1 VKGLSNIA
9 LSVRASTTL
18 AVDSLAKQ
26 MISDGRDVISFGAGE
41 PDFDTPDNIK
51 AAAIAAINAG
61 ETKYTPSAGI
71 AALRRAVANRLAE
84 DCGVKYEPGR
94 IVVAC
99 GAKHSI
105 YTALMTLLNPGDE
118 VIIPSPYWVTYTESV
133 RMAGGTPVIVD
144 TSRDGRFKITPEQLD
159 AAITVRTKLFIINN
173 PSNPTGILYSGD
185 ELRALAEVCVRHDI
199 YIMSDEIYCN
209 LVYGGKKFVSIPS
222 LGEDIKERTILING
236 VSKTYAMTGWR
247 IGYSASNSGI
257 AGIMESYLSHSTSAP
272 STISQ
277 FASLEALTGNQDSR
291 AAMRAEF
298 EKRRDYAV
306 KRINSIAGLRCIE
319 PDGAFYIMI
328 DIGEQTGRTIGG
340 QLISGG
346 DDFALSLLKNG
357 LVAVVSGAGFGAP
370 GYVRMTYAVSM
381 EKIQE
386 GLDRLEQFVSGK
398 V

>member
-26 MISDGRDVISFGAGE
+26 MVSEGHDVIGFGAGE

-51 AAAIAAINAG
+51 AAALAAMTAG
-61 ETKYTPSAGI
+61 ETKYTPTAGI
-71 AALRRAVANRLAE
+71 AALRRAVAARLLE
-84 DCGVKYEPGR
+84 DCGVKYESGK
-94 IVVAC
+94 IVIAS

-105 YTALMTLLNPGDE
+105 YTALRALLNPGDE

-133 RMAGGTPVIVD
+133 RMAGGVPVIVEA
-144 TSRDGRFKITPEQLD
+144 TRDEGFKITPEKLD
-159 AAITVRTKLFIINN
+159 EAVTVRTKLFIINN
-173 PSNPTGILYSGD
+173 PANPTGALYDGG
-185 ELRALAEVCVRHDI
+185 ELRALADVCLRHDI
-199 YIMSDEIYCN
+199 YIMSDEIYCS
-209 LVYGGKKFVSIPS
+209 LVYGGKKFVSVPS

-277 FASLEALTGNQDSR
+277 FAALEALTGSQDSR
-291 AAMRAEF
+291 DAMRAEF
-298 EKRRDYAV
+298 ERRRDYAV
-306 KRINSIAGLRCIE
+306 ARINSIEGVSCIE

-328 DIGEQTGRTIGG
+328 DIGEQIGRTLGG
-340 QLISGG
+340 RHIVGG

-381 EKIQE
+381 EKIKE
-386 GLDRLEQFVSGK
+386 GLDRLERFVSGE
-398 V
+398 